1 MSIITYNEDKI
12 VSLCVVAA
20 ILGGQAW
27 KKLLDA
33 LKRNISK
40 DTMGMIQTNLR
51 LFYHKFLGIDVV

>member
-1 MSIITYNEDKI
+1 MSTITDDEEV
-12 VSLCVVAA
+12 VSLGVVAA
-20 ILGGQAW
+20 VLGGQAW